1 MWTFGSAHFFP
12 FFGPLHF
19 FPFFPF
25 LFFAPMM
32 LLFMAVCVA
41 GMLFTMRMH
50 RSRVGAGSMGTC
62 GGLDLSNSSGN
73 AFRSESPA
81 AGHSA
86 FEEYRQETLR
96 RLDQEQ
102 REFQEFIRRLRMA
115 RGKVEFDQFMT
126 ERRAASKD

>member
-1 MWTFGSAHFFP
+1 MWTFGPA
-12 FFGPLHF
+12 HF

-25 LFFAPMM
+25 LLFAPMM
-32 LLFMAVCVA
+32 LLFMVVCVA
-41 GMLFTMRMH
+41 GMLFMMRMH
-50 RSRVGAGSMGTC
+50 RSRAGAGSMGTC
-62 GGLDLSNSSGN
+62 TDLDLLNSSGN
-73 AFRSESPA
+73 AFRSERPA
-81 AGHSA
+81 ARHSA

>member
-1 MWTFGSAHFFP
+1 MWTFEPAHFFP
-12 FFGPLHF
+12 FFGPAHF

-32 LLFMAVCVA
+32 LLFMAVFVA
-41 GMLFTMRMH
+41 GMLFMMRMH
-50 RSRVGAGSMGTC
+50 RSRVGAGSAGTC

-126 ERRAASKD
+126 EQGAASKD

>member
-1 MWTFGSAHFFP
+1 MWTFGPAHFFP
-12 FFGPLHF
+12 FFGPAHF

-32 LLFMAVCVA
+32 LLFMVICVA
-41 GMLFTMRMH
+41 GMLFMMRMH
-50 RSRVGAGSMGTC
+50 RCRVGAGSARTC

-86 FEEYRQETLR
+86 FER

-126 ERRAASKD
+126 EQGAASKD

>member
-1 MWTFGSAHFFP
+1 MWTFGPAHFFP
-12 FFGPLHF
+12 FFGPAHF

-32 LLFMAVCVA
+32 LLFMVICVA
-41 GMLFTMRMH
+41 GMLFMMRMH
-50 RSRVGAGSMGTC
+50 RSRVGAGSAGTC
-62 GGLDLSNSSGN
+62 GGLDL
-73 AFRSESPA
+73 SESPA

-126 ERRAASKD
+126 EQGAASKD

>member
-1 MWTFGSAHFFP
+1 MWTFGPA
-12 FFGPLHF
+12 HF

-32 LLFMAVCVA
+32 LLFMAVFVA
-41 GMLFTMRMH
+41 GMLFMMRTH
-50 RSRVGAGSMGTC
+50 RSGAGAGIMGTC

-126 ERRAASKD
+126 ERRAASRD

>member
-1 MWTFGSAHFFP
+1 MWTFGPTHFFP

-19 FPFFPF
+19 FPFFRF

-32 LLFMAVCVA
+32 PLFMAVFVA
-41 GMLFTMRMH
+41 GMLFMMRMH

-81 AGHSA
+81 AGPSA

>member
-1 MWTFGSAHFFP
+1 MWTFEPAHFFP
-12 FFGPLHF
+12 FFGPAHF
-19 FPFFPF
+19 FSFFPF

-32 LLFMAVCVA
+32 LLFMAVFVA
-41 GMLFTMRMH
+41 GMLFMMRMH

-126 ERRAASKD
+126 EQGAASKD